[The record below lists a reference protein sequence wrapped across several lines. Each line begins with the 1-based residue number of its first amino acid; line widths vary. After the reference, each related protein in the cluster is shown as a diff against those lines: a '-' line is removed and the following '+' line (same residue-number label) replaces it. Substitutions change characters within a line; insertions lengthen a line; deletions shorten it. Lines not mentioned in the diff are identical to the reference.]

1 MNGRDDPST
10 LVSYVEVFSLS
21 DSYALWKSRRSPETK
36 PDGRQLGCLLE
47 RIRNHHREHGH
58 LGKRYAEVIRL
69 FEPSFEYGRKHA
81 WQREASFVP
90 SAQ

>member
-36 PDGRQLGCLLE
+36 PDGRDDRTRTCGLTVPNRTLYQLS
-47 RIRNHHREHGH
+47 
-58 LGKRYAEVIRL
+58 Y
-69 FEPSFEYGRKHA
+69 
-81 WQREASFVP
+81 VP
-90 SAQ
+90 TNGPRCYE